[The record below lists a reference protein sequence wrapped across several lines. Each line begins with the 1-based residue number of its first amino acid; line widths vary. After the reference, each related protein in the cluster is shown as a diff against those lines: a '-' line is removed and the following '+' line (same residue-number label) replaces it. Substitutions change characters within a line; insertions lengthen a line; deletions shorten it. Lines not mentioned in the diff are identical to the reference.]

1 MSSNKKQYEE
11 LLSKL
16 SHLKISLSV
25 DENSV
30 KNEEFNEIIRSA
42 ELEVNRIN
50 ECLNELK
57 IVRNKYEQHLTQL
70 SPILSQINPLLT
82 KFEQLSQLNKLID
95 NLLEIKR
102 IHQNLDQIINNY
114 RNDKEFDSKVMVCCH
129 LFKSL
134 INENYILDKNILIKN
149 YLFEIL
155 NYWQNILSQKFEN
168 KFIQTFGPIEWPQM
182 SSINSINNRNN
193 SNVEAMNAFILYFN
207 ALLNIDIERKIF
219 SNKTETESVE
229 NNSELSEWLCLP
241 LKVML
246 TPLKKRFQYHFMET
260 KSKLNRP
267 EKVKIHKI
275 VFPFTLNIF
284 I

>member
-1 MSSNKKQYEE
+1 
-11 LLSKL
+11 
-16 SHLKISLSV
+16 
-25 DENSV
+25 
-30 KNEEFNEIIRSA
+30 
-42 ELEVNRIN
+42 
-50 ECLNELK
+50 
-57 IVRNKYEQHLTQL
+57 
-70 SPILSQINPLLT
+70 
-82 KFEQLSQLNKLID
+82 LSQLNKLID
-95 NLLEIKR
+95 NLSTIKG

-114 RNDKEFDSKVMVCCH
+114 RNDKEFDSKVMVCCN

-134 INENYILDKNILIKN
+134 INEYYILDKLDKNIIIKN
-149 YLFEIL
+149 YLFQVL
-155 NYWQNILSQKFEN
+155 NHWQNILSQKFEN
-168 KFIQTFGPIEWPQM
+168 KFIQTFGAIEWPQM
-182 SSINSINNRNN
+182 ASINSINNRNN

-229 NNSELSEWLCLP
+229 NNSELSESLCLP

-275 VFPFTLNIF
+275 VFLSL
-284 I
+284 